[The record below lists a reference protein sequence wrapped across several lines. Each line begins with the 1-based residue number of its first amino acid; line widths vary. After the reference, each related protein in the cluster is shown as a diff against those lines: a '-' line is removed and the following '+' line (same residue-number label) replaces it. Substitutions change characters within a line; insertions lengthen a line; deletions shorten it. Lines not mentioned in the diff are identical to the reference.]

1 MERLKQAMD
10 RARAER
16 QLRTGAPSPSSAP
29 QADSRPAQPTERN
42 RGKGI
47 RINYTRT
54 ETMSADLQALRD
66 RRIILAEGLEPVA
79 DAYKVLRTQVLQR
92 MRSKGLR
99 TLAITSP
106 SPGDGKTITAINL
119 AISLARDVNQ
129 TVLLVDLDMKRP
141 AIAKYFG
148 RDKGPG
154 ISDCLTSNAELADI
168 MFTPDIERLVV
179 IPGHE
184 RIVQSSEALAS
195 PRFISLLAELKT
207 RYDDRLI
214 IFDMPPLFSGDD
226 VIAFLPQI
234 DAAILVVENGKIT
247 KSELEQ
253 AEQLLGDKAIG
264 AVLNKA
270 DAASVSYGYY

>member
-1 MERLKQAMD
+1 MERLKQAME

-16 QLRTGAPSPSSAP
+16 QLRTGAPTPSAP
-29 QADSRPAQPTERN
+29 PAHSKPSQQTQQTQ
-42 RGKGI
+42 GKGI

-54 ETMSADLQALRD
+54 ETVPADLQALRD
-66 RRIILAEGLEPVA
+66 KRIILAEGLEPVA

-92 MRSKGLR
+92 MRGKGLR

-106 SPGDGKTITAINL
+106 TPGDGKTITAINL

-141 AIAKYFG
+141 SIAKYFG
-148 RDKGPG
+148 REKGAG
-154 ISDCLTSNAELADI
+154 ISDCLTSDTELADI

-195 PRFISLLAELKT
+195 PRFISLFAELKT

-234 DAAILVVENGKIT
+234 DAAILVVENGKVT